1 VELSAQ
7 PLQSEDPAAVV
18 RPAPRV
24 SVIVPAYGLAHLL
37 GEALA
42 SLQAQNLRDW
52 EAIVVDDG
60 APDDVAGAFAAFGGD
75 PRFRLLR
82 TDNGGLATARNR
94 AIAAA
99 RAPFVS
105 LLDADDLYEPTC
117 LSRLLAAI
125 QADPGLGFVTCDAI
139 LFGPEE
145 RTGRRY
151 SDLYALHGPVTLE
164 GVVSRKVQIFV
175 GSIIRRT
182 ALDSVGG
189 FDGGLRAVED
199 LDLWIRL
206 LAAGWRGEIVPE
218 PLARYRRRP
227 GSLSSND
234 RNMLRAG
241 RTVYRKAV
249 DALEGRPE
257 QAPARTVLT
266 GLEREL
272 RWRDGEDLILMGQPM
287 AGLRLLAGAEGRSRR
302 WRLALRLMRRA
313 PWLATAL
320 MRLRGRLPPPHM
332 A

>member
-1 VELSAQ
+1 MDFIAQ
-7 PLQSEDPAAVV
+7 PLRSENAAAD
-18 RPAPRV
+18 RPTPRA

-37 GEALA
+37 GQALA
-42 SLQAQNLRDW
+42 SLQAQDFQDW

-60 APDDVAGAFAAFGGD
+60 APDDVAGAFAAFAGD
-75 PRFRLLR
+75 PRMRLLR

-99 RAPFVS
+99 RAPFLS

-117 LSRLLAAI
+117 LSRMLAAI

-139 LFGPEE
+139 LFGPQE
-145 RTGRRY
+145 RHGRRF
-151 SDLYALHGPVTLE
+151 SDLYALRGPVTLE
-164 GVVSRKVQIFV
+164 GVLSREVQIFV
-175 GSIIRRT
+175 GSIIRRE
-182 ALDSVGG
+182 ALEQIGG
-189 FDGGLRAVED
+189 FDGELRAVED

-206 LAAGWRGEIVPE
+206 LAGGWRGDIVPE

-227 GSLSSND
+227 GSMSSND
-234 RNMLRAG
+234 RNMLRSA
-241 RTVYRKAV
+241 RTVYRKAAA
-249 DALEGRPE
+249 ALEGRPE
-257 QAPARTVLT
+257 QAVARHVLT
-266 GLEREL
+266 RLEREL

-302 WRLALRLMRRA
+302 WRLALHLMRRA

-320 MRLRGRLPPPHM
+320 LRMRGRLPPPRP